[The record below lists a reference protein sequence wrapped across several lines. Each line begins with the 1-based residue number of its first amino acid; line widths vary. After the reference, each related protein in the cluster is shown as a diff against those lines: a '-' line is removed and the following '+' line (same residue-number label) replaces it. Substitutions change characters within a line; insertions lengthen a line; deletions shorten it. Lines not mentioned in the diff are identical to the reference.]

1 MMESGL
7 SYLAL
12 LLYLA
17 ASLGYLGSLT
27 ARRPMLLRAAGLLA
41 RSGFALHTLALAIYL
56 YQQGRPP
63 GNLSEWLSFYAWATA
78 LVYLVTEVRYESKVI
93 GSFVIPLVVLL
104 LGTSVALPKTIE
116 GLTPPLKN
124 IGVWAHVSL
133 TLLGNAAFALA
144 CGGAFMYLLQERQ
157 LKSKQHGR
165 LFHRL
170 PSLKQ
175 LDDLCH
181 LALSLGFPLLT
192 LGLLSGAL
200 LAHSTWGTFV
210 TWDGKQI
217 WSIITWIFYAALL
230 HGRLVGGWRGR
241 KAAIL
246 SIIGFCG
253 VVFASL
259 GANLVIRGTHAF

>member
-1 MMESGL
+1 MERIL
-7 SYLAL
+7 SYGAL

-17 ASLGYLGSLT
+17 ASLGYMGSLT
-27 ARRPMLLRAAGLLA
+27 ARHGRLLRVAGLLA
-41 RSGFALHTLALAIYL
+41 RFGFVLQSGAMASYL

-63 GNLSEWLSFYAWATA
+63 ANLAEWLSFYAWATMA
-78 LVYLVTEVRYESKVI
+78 AYIFTEVRYDSKVI
-93 GSFVIPLVVLL
+93 GSFVIPLVVIL
-104 LGTSVALPKTIE
+104 LGTSAALPNTIE
-116 GLTPPLKN
+116 SLSPPLKTV
-124 IGVWAHVSL
+124 GVWAHVIL

-144 CGGAFMYLLQERQ
+144 CCGALMYLLQERQ
-157 LKSKQHGR
+157 LKSKHTGI
-165 LFHRL
+165 LYHRL
-170 PSLKQ
+170 PSLNL

-200 LAHSTWGTFV
+200 LAYSTFGSFV

-217 WSIITWIFYAALL
+217 WSIVTWFFYAALL
-230 HGRLVGGWRGR
+230 HGRLAGGWRGR

-253 VVFASL
+253 VVFTSL

>member
-1 MMESGL
+1 MELGL
-7 SYLAL
+7 FYLAL

-17 ASLGYLGSLT
+17 ASLGYMGSLM
-27 ARRPMLLRAAGLLA
+27 ARHPRLLRTAGVLA
-41 RSGFALHTLALAIYL
+41 RTAFALHTGALAIHL
-56 YQQGRPP
+56 YHEGRPP
-63 GNLSEWLSFYAWATA
+63 GNLSEWLSFYAWATVA
-78 LVYLVTEVRYESKVI
+78 VYIFTEVRYESKVI

-104 LGTSVALPKTIE
+104 LGTSAALPKTIE
-116 GLTPPLKN
+116 SLSPPLKN
-124 IGVWAHVSL
+124 IGVWTHVVL

-144 CGGAFMYLLQERQ
+144 CCGALMYLIQERQ
-157 LKSKQHGR
+157 LKSKQPGV
-165 LFHRL
+165 LSHRL
-170 PSLKQ
+170 PSLKL

-192 LGLLSGAL
+192 LGLFSGAL
-200 LAHSTWGTFV
+200 LAYSTWGSFL

-217 WSIITWIFYAALL
+217 WSIVTWVFYAALL
-230 HGRLVGGWRGR
+230 HGRLAGGWRGR